1 MKKKNDSDIDN
12 ESFFEKY
19 KSDSKYKA
27 KVQLLGGIIFIGILV
42 ILMNFSSTA
51 SGDNSNLINLINN
64 NEIIENKDNI
74 KDSLINKLKVNNYSY
89 LLEISMNK
97 ENILD
102 KITYDGKI
110 FSTSSYVIKTYKD
123 KVEEY
128 YIDKDNYYLKEN
140 DKYIL
145 VNSNNYY
152 SFVTSSFMDINN
164 IINYINVAEKKE
176 TYETQNNKIV
186 TSYNIKISE
195 ITLNNSD
202 EYISIDVIEEQ
213 NSESIELNVN
223 YTNLYKIYDN
233 KVNDLS
239 VKYIIK
245 DFNKIEKF
253 NININ

>member
-1 MKKKNDSDIDN
+1 
-12 ESFFEKY
+12 
-19 KSDSKYKA
+19 
-27 KVQLLGGIIFIGILV
+27 
-42 ILMNFSSTA
+42 
-51 SGDNSNLINLINN
+51 
-64 NEIIENKDNI
+64 
-74 KDSLINKLKVNNYSY
+74 
-89 LLEISMNK
+89 MNK

-176 TYETQNNKIV
+176 TYETQDNKIV

-213 NSESIELNVN
+213 NSESVELNVN